1 MEILLKIGLL
11 LTSDQLLELE
21 LSYRCCHHSAYM
33 FSSVLAVKI
42 DNNIRISEYLSKC
55 ITINGIFLLQQVL
68 ILF

>member
-42 DNNIRISEYLSKC
+42 DNNIRISEYL
-55 ITINGIFLLQQVL
+55 
-68 ILF
+68 